1 MYIPLRFI
9 LSNAY
14 TSPHCCHAYNVV
26 LSTMI
31 DLKLA
36 QVDLCIDIFIDYF
49 VILGLQMVIFNDTDK
64 GMYR

>member
-1 MYIPLRFI
+1 
-9 LSNAY
+9 
-14 TSPHCCHAYNVV
+14 
-26 LSTMI
+26 MI